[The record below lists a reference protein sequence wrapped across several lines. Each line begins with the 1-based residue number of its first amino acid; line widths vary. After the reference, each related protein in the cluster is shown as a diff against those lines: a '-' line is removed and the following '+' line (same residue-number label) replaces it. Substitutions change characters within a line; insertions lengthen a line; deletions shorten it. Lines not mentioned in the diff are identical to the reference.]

1 MRCPSPPNSE
11 AASLEPSDISETSCE
26 EYEDESDASITE
38 EPQRDNAS
46 SNASVSSKNS
56 SSSSSS
62 SKKSVTFSPQLV
74 VRTHALVVG
83 DSPSCPLLPLQLD
96 WDYNLATV
104 DMDQYESS
112 RRRPRR
118 RTSTKSPRKL
128 LFYERSERLE
138 DVAGYSPKELLEHK
152 KQALERIKQQ
162 KEQEAIEAQQ
172 QEGLLES
179 RIGIQV

>member
-11 AASLEPSDISETSCE
+11 AATLEPSDISETSCE

-38 EPQRDNAS
+38 EPQRDIAS
-46 SNASVSSKNS
+46 SNASVSSKSSSNS
-56 SSSSSS
+56 SSSG
-62 SKKSVTFSPQLV
+62 KKSVTFSPQLV

-104 DMDQYESS
+104 DMDQYEIS
-112 RRRPRR
+112 RRPRR